1 MCIGNPRKPVPYLRQ
16 TASARLESN
25 PGILND
31 QSHSEEQSD
40 QPDSWGHSHLRSL
53 LENFY
58 IDDCY
63 LAAPDLWEKAEATV
77 LNSFRVGK
85 EAHVNDV
92 MNPDLAR
99 NLVACLICRC
109 VKIVVNHES

>member
-77 LNSFRVGK
+77 LKSFGK
-85 EAHVNDV
+85 EAHV

-99 NLVACLICRC
+99 NLVPCLICRC
-109 VKIVVNHES
+109 VKIVKHKS